1 MKKQEYGLLRY
12 GKIMIMTDQDH
23 DGSHI
28 KGLMM
33 NIFDSM
39 WSNLIEL
46 GFITSMVTPIIKA
59 FKSNQEKIF
68 YTIQDYEKWKQ
79 TNNTKGYRIKYYKGL
94 GTSTTKEAK
103 EYFKSLKVITY
114 NLPEEEAHLVVNND
128 ESKEDTE
135 SKDDD
140 TKSKDEDS
148 KSKDDGV
155 TTTNVVPP
163 VKNDLDLA
171 FNKKRTNDR
180 KEWLLD
186 YNKEKIP
193 DFNKKII
200 SVNEFVND
208 ELIHFS
214 NEDNDR
220 SIPNMMDGLKP
231 SQRKVLFGSFK
242 RNLNKTD
249 VKVAQLAGYIRTCCV
264 SSRGGVT

>member
-1 MKKQEYGLLRY
+1 MAALTEGREYFGVYPLSKILNVRDAPNNQIMNCAVLNDIKKILGLSVNSDYKAMYEKTGVWPLRY

-59 FKSNQEKIF
+59 FKSSQEKIF

-155 TTTNVVPP
+155 TTTN
-163 VKNDLDLA
+163 A
-171 FNKKRTNDR
+171 
-180 KEWLLD
+180 
-186 YNKEKIP
+186 
-193 DFNKKII
+193 I
-200 SVNEFVND
+200 SISCQE
-208 ELIHFS
+208 
-214 NEDNDR
+214 
-220 SIPNMMDGLKP
+220 
-231 SQRKVLFGSFK
+231 
-242 RNLNKTD
+242 
-249 VKVAQLAGYIRTCCV
+249 
-264 SSRGGVT
+264 

>member
-1 MKKQEYGLLRY
+1 MP
-12 GKIMIMTDQDH
+12 
-23 DGSHI
+23 SV
-28 KGLMM
+28 
-33 NIFDSM
+33 S
-39 WSNLIEL
+39 
-46 GFITSMVTPIIKA
+46 
-59 FKSNQEKIF
+59 
-68 YTIQDYEKWKQ
+68 
-79 TNNTKGYRIKYYKGL
+79 
-94 GTSTTKEAK
+94 
-103 EYFKSLKVITY
+103 
-114 NLPEEEAHLVVNND
+114 
-128 ESKEDTE
+128 
-135 SKDDD
+135 
-140 TKSKDEDS
+140 
-148 KSKDDGV
+148 
-155 TTTNVVPP
+155 P

-186 YNKEKIP
+186 YKKEKIP

-249 VKVAQLAGYIRTCCV
+249 VKVAQLAGYISEHAAYHHGECHLRIQSKIWLKILYHQIMSTILHLLDSLV
-264 SSRGGVT
+264 QGLWVA